1 MSARELVLGPSNGVI
16 TTLTFTETSLTVLS
30 GSTTAD
36 TPKPHSFLFS
46 SSTKPSHS
54 EIPLHNVIAA
64 TVSGSTVEVSYLART
79 AKQHFHMKQ
88 IRGDVSGEDL
98 PLATEWCSSITQA
111 AYQGSRIADS
121 VCLFSH
127 TDRLPFFLHQ
137 GGNPSK
143 TLKVLI
149 NPHGGPV
156 GSLCRLDV
164 PRLTIGRG
172 ERAKFSLKK

>member
-1 MSARELVLGPSNGVI
+1 MSARELVLGPSNGVV
-16 TTLTFTETSLTVLS
+16 TTLTFTESSLTVLL
-30 GSTTAD
+30 GSTTAA
-36 TPKPHSFLFS
+36 TPKPHAFLFS

-79 AKQHFHMKQ
+79 AKQHFHMTQ
-88 IRGDVSGEDL
+88 IRGDVSEKDVL
-98 PLATEWCSSITQA
+98 LATEWCSSITQV

-121 VCLFSH
+121 VYLSLIL
-127 TDRLPFFLHQ
+127 TSSFFLHQ

-143 TLKVLI
+143 ALKVLI

-156 GSLCRLDV
+156 GSLRRLDV

-172 ERAKFSLKK
+172 KRAKSSPKK